1 MIEGFYFTVPYKLLM
16 LFCAQEHWA
25 LEPGRLCFG
34 CREQCM
40 GICCRLGPGV
50 YLQSGF
56 TSEGLTLVRFNSI
69 ILLFIFSL
77 SHVRSFRIPG
87 GRTRAVVGW
96 KEPRV
101 RNRRKQVFTGLCERL
116 GKYHLALCVVI
127 ELWFR
132 GAVPVAQ
139 DEQERRMNLEN
150 QICMS
155 TNVYACQ
162 VCLALKRC
170 TFCNVSAPSWAELEL
185 HKWEGPHYIST
196 FFFFCPVNIDV

>member
-1 MIEGFYFTVPYKLLM
+1 M
-16 LFCAQEHWA
+16 LFCAQEHGA
-25 LEPGRLCFG
+25 LEAGRLCFG

-101 RNRRKQVFTGLCERL
+101 RNRRKQVFTGLCERPS
-116 GKYHLALCVVI
+116 KYHLALCVVI

-132 GAVPVAQ
+132 EALLVAQ
-139 DEQERRMNLEN
+139 DEQERRRERRLNLEN
-150 QICMS
+150 QTLMS
-155 TNVYACQ
+155 RIVYVCQ
-162 VCLALKRC
+162 VYLVLKRC
-170 TFCNVSAPSWAELEL
+170 KSCQFICSLVNRIRVL
-185 HKWEGPHYIST
+185 KEGRST
-196 FFFFCPVNIDV
+196 LC

>member
-1 MIEGFYFTVPYKLLM
+1 M
-16 LFCAQEHWA
+16 LFCAQEHGA
-25 LEPGRLCFG
+25 LEAGRLCFG

-77 SHVRSFRIPG
+77 SHVHSFRIPG

-139 DEQERRMNLEN
+139 DEQERGREKRLNHEN
-150 QICMS
+150 QTWMS
-155 TNVYACQ
+155 SIFYACQ
-162 VCLALKRC
+162 VCLVLKRC
-170 TFCNVSAPSWAELEL
+170 KSCQFICSLLRRIRVVNEGRSEL
-185 HKWEGPHYIST
+185 
-196 FFFFCPVNIDV
+196 C